1 MSRRRIPGMVLCLL
15 TAVQATAQTPELPGD
30 NEIRRIYDLQAV
42 PPIPYP
48 QNNPF
53 NPDRQELG
61 RLLFFDPIFSGEKD
75 TACGTCHIPKFGMA
89 DGRQLG
95 AGTTGVGLGPDR
107 VLGFSKVT
115 GDTVIAEARHT
126 MTIFNTG
133 LNGDESGQPSAKGF
147 MLWDGK
153 DRGLEAQALRPIIIR
168 VELRGDAFKREYAVD
183 SVLTRLRGIPEY
195 VELFRQAFPQEAD
208 SVDQQIPRLG
218 CLWDPTPLQSV
229 ITRSTLGRALAAFER
244 ELVTRNSPFDRYVA
258 GDDGALA
265 PQEKAGLILF
275 HTKAKC
281 TACHSGPLF
290 TDSSFRVQ
298 GVEQIGPGQ
307 GLASTQTGT
316 PRPSGMDRG
325 RFVTSGNRNEL
336 FAFRTVTLRQIGET
350 APYMHDGALETL
362 ADVIEFYDQGGGD
375 EETIPED
382 RIDEELV
389 PLGLSSQEKVQLE
402 AFLLALTDPT
412 IEILIPE
419 RVPSGL
425 PPAGLELQQEGSSTA
440 SMTAGESLAAALDI
454 TVSAARVSSFPNPF
468 NAETSIAVGLPQAGK
483 VDLVLFDLL
492 GRPVRHLALGAY
504 PAGNHV
510 FHWDGRDDDQRPV
523 ASGVYLV
530 RLTLEGTRRTS
541 RLTLLR

>member
-1 MSRRRIPGMVLCLL
+1 MVLCLL
-15 TAVQATAQTPELPGD
+15 AAAQATAQTPDLPGD
-30 NEIRRIYDLQAV
+30 DEIRRTFGLQAM

-48 QNNPF
+48 QNNRF

-133 LNGDESGQPSAKGF
+133 LNGDASGQPSAKGL

-153 DRGLEAQALRPIIIR
+153 DQGLEAQALRPIIVR

-208 SVDQQIPRLG
+208 SVDQQIPRLA

-244 ELVTRNSPFDRYVA
+244 ELVTKNSPYDRYVA

-265 PQEKAGLILF
+265 PQEKAGLVLF

-307 GLASTQTGT
+307 GLSSTQTGT

-325 RFVTSGNRNEL
+325 RFVTSGNRDEL
-336 FAFRTVTLRQIGET
+336 FAFRTVTLRQIGAT

-362 ADVIEFYDQGGGD
+362 ADVIEFYDRGGGD

-382 RIDEELV
+382 RIDAELV
-389 PLGLSSQEKVQLE
+389 PLGLSAQEKAQLE

-412 IEILIPE
+412 MEVRVPE

-425 PPAGLELQQEGSSTA
+425 PPAGLELQQEGESVS
-440 SMTAGESLAAALDI
+440 SMTAQESLAAAP
-454 TVSAARVSSFPNPF
+454 SSMAWAARVSSFPNPF
-468 NAETSIAVGLPQAGK
+468 NAETNIEVDLGQAGK

-492 GRPVRHLALGAY
+492 GRPVRRLAQGIY
-504 PAGNHV
+504 PAGSHV
-510 FHWDGRDDDQRPV
+510 FRWDGRDDDQRPA

-530 RLTLEGTRRTS
+530 RLTVQGTRRTS

>member
-1 MSRRRIPGMVLCLL
+1 M
-15 TAVQATAQTPELPGD
+15 
-30 NEIRRIYDLQAV
+30 
-42 PPIPYP
+42 
-48 QNNPF
+48 
-53 NPDRQELG
+53 
-61 RLLFFDPIFSGEKD
+61 
-75 TACGTCHIPKFGMA
+75 
-89 DGRQLG
+89 
-95 AGTTGVGLGPDR
+95 
-107 VLGFSKVT
+107 
-115 GDTVIAEARHT
+115 
-126 MTIFNTG
+126 
-133 LNGDESGQPSAKGF
+133 
-147 MLWDGK
+147 
-153 DRGLEAQALRPIIIR
+153 
-168 VELRGDAFKREYAVD
+168 
-183 SVLTRLRGIPEY
+183 
-195 VELFRQAFPQEAD
+195 
-208 SVDQQIPRLG
+208 
-218 CLWDPTPLQSV
+218 
-229 ITRSTLGRALAAFER
+229 
-244 ELVTRNSPFDRYVA
+244 
-258 GDDGALA
+258 
-265 PQEKAGLILF
+265 
-275 HTKAKC
+275 
-281 TACHSGPLF
+281 
-290 TDSSFRVQ
+290 
-298 GVEQIGPGQ
+298 
-307 GLASTQTGT
+307 
-316 PRPSGMDRG
+316 
-325 RFVTSGNRNEL
+325 
-336 FAFRTVTLRQIGET
+336 TLRQIGET

-362 ADVIEFYDQGGGD
+362 ADVIEFYDRGGGD